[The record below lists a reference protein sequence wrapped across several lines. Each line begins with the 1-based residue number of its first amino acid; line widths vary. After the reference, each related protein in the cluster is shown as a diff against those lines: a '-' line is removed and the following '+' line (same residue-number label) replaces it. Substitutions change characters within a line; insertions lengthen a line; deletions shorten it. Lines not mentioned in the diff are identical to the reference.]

1 MNLGRHS
8 ISATTPVQIFDA
20 RFDPECN
27 IFTTSTP
34 AGFAVY
40 RTHPL
45 QLIRKRELTGGT
57 LAAVV
62 PLHAT
67 NILFLLGGGRSPL
80 YPPNKV
86 VLWNDALGKEVAELE
101 FRERV
106 RGIACRRGWLAVSL
120 RRRVV
125 VFQIG
130 TSVTRYGE
138 WDTGDNPRGE
148 HRVAVS
154 SFRGGLLAMATAPY
168 STLLAIAGR
177 QVGHVQL
184 VRLPPCPVPV
194 SRNPPP
200 SSPPR
205 KPPPPPSKHPVS
217 IIAAHTTALTTI
229 SIPMSGRLVA
239 TTSIQGTL
247 VRVWDTI
254 TGKLV
259 REFRRGTDKAD
270 IYGVAF
276 RPDEQE
282 VCVWSDKGTVHVFN
296 LVVSGATNRHSTFS
310 PLAPFLP
317 LPKYFESE
325 WSYAQYRIPVQS
337 SHISLSSTSRSAKEK
352 AAVDMPEEERCV
364 VGWIE
369 GTSDDPA
376 APPNTKEFQLIAL
389 TFTGGWYR
397 LGLPKLAGRAPKR
410 SSGSFKTSPLSPSG
424 SPPPASHLSRAASV
438 AGSSASRLDKGKE
451 KERNKDPKK
460 ESRNCALLE
469 YRRFGRWDGWG

>member
-8 ISATTPVQIFDA
+8 ISSTRPIQILDA
-20 RFDPECN
+20 RFDAECD
-27 IFTTSTP
+27 IFTASTP
-34 AGFAVY
+34 AGFAIY
-40 RTHPL
+40 RTCPL

-62 PLHAT
+62 PLHSS
-67 NILFLLGGGRSPL
+67 NLLFLLGGGRSPL

-86 VLWNDALGKEVAELE
+86 IFWNDTLAKEVAELE

-106 RGIACRRGWLAVSL
+106 RGIACRRGWLAVAL

-130 TSVTRYGE
+130 ETVTRHNE
-138 WDTGDNPRGE
+138 WDTSDNPRG
-148 HRVAVS
+148 
-154 SFRGGLLAMATAPY
+154 LLAIATAPY
-168 STLLAIAGR
+168 STLLAIPGR
-177 QVGHVQL
+177 QIGHVQL
-184 VRLPPCPVPV
+184 IHLPPCPPPV
-194 SRNPPP
+194 SRDPP
-200 SSPPR
+200 SSAPPR

-217 IIAAHTTALTTI
+217 IIAAHTSALTTL
-229 SIPMSGRLVA
+229 SIPTSGRLLA
-239 TTSIQGTL
+239 TTSVRGTL
-247 VRVWDTI
+247 VRIWDSI

-259 REFRRGTDKAD
+259 RELRRGTDKAD

-282 VCVWSDKGTVHVFN
+282 LCVWSDKGTVHVFN
-296 LVVSGATNRHSTFS
+296 LMVSGSTNRQSTFS
-310 PLAPFLP
+310 PLTPFLP

-337 SHISLSSTSRSAKEK
+337 AHISLSSTSRTASDVA
-352 AAVDMPEEERCV
+352 DMPEEERCV

-369 GTSDDPA
+369 
-376 APPNTKEFQLIAL
+376 APPEDTPVPSTSTSTSKPTREFQLVVL

-397 LGLPKLAGRAPKR
+397 LALPKLSGSSKQPV
-410 SSGSFKTSPLSPSG
+410 SSGSQTG
-424 SPPPASHLSRAASV
+424 SPPKASHMSHARSIS
-438 AGSSASRLDKGKE
+438 GSSMTARHDKGKD
-451 KERNKDPKK
+451 KERQNEKK
-460 ESRNCALLE
+460 ESRECTLQE